1 MVPDLSEKLLGIDID
16 DADDPDRRNANGPD
30 EEQEELEQFVYFGL
44 GEHQFALPVD
54 AVRTLANVSEQV
66 TRVPRSPDAVE
77 GMIDLRGEI
86 TAVIDPHVHFPGLAT
101 DDQVGRERLLVFDR
115 PADQQSVAIRVDD
128 VMGVETVPVSDVHDE
143 ESLEESPLSGDALA
157 HPLVV
162 ALIEQ
167 EREATPDVDRLVSSS
182 QPETSVGSKTGGEP
196 DSGGVTTLSPPDGE
210 SQNGP
215 GSAVGETF
223 ELETDESA
231 PPEPAE
237 VGDGPT
243 REVVVD
249 GTPLLDVETLLLASG
264 QRP

>member
-16 DADDPDRRNANGPD
+16 DADDPDRRNADGPD
-30 EEQEELEQFVYFGL
+30 EDEVELEQFVYFGL
-44 GEHQFALPVD
+44 GDDRFALPVD
-54 AVRTLANVSEQV
+54 AIRTLAEVSEQV
-66 TRVPRSPDAVE
+66 TRVPRSPDAIE

-101 DDQVGRERLLVFDR
+101 DEQVGRERLLVLDR

-143 ESLEESPLSGDALA
+143 ASLEESPLSGDALA

-167 EREATPDVDRLVSSS
+167 EREVAPDVDRLVSSS
-182 QPETSVGSKTGGEP
+182 QPETAIASETGGET
-196 DSGGVTTLSPPDGE
+196 DFGGATALSPPAGE
-210 SQNGP
+210 SPDGP
-215 GSAVGETF
+215 GTVVGKPF

-231 PPEPAE
+231 ESEPVEADDE
-237 VGDGPT
+237 RA
-243 REVVVD
+243 RELVVD
-249 GTPLLDVETLLLASG
+249 GTPLLDVENLLLASG
-264 QRP
+264 QQA

>member
-16 DADDPDRRNANGPD
+16 DVDDPDRRNADGPD
-30 EEQEELEQFVYFGL
+30 EEREELEQFVYFGL
-44 GEHQFALPVD
+44 GDHRFALPVD
-54 AVRTLANVSEQV
+54 AIRTLADVSEQV
-66 TRVPRSPDAVE
+66 TRVPRAPDAIE

-101 DDQVGRERLLVFDR
+101 DEQVGRERLLVFDR

-143 ESLEESPLSGDALA
+143 TSLEESPLSGDALD

-167 EREATPDVDRLVSSS
+167 EREANPDVDQLVSAG
-182 QPETSVGSKTGGEP
+182 QPETTIASETGVETASGSATA
-196 DSGGVTTLSPPDGE
+196 LSPPAGE
-210 SQNGP
+210 SP
-215 GSAVGETF
+215 ESSRSVVGETF
-223 ELETDESA
+223 ELETDEPA
-231 PPEPAE
+231 DPEPAE
-237 VGDGPT
+237 VDDDQT

-249 GTPLLDVETLLLASG
+249 GTPLIDVEKLLLASG